1 MFRSH
6 QSYRPA
12 GKASDISIP
21 TKSHQRMA
29 QSGSDRK
36 WSLVPYGRGTPQGGV
51 CSPLLANIALH
62 GLEQEITSAFPA
74 LVQTERWKPTVVRY
88 ADDLVVLHS
97 DKAVI
102 EQVQQLVS
110 AWLAGMG
117 LALKP
122 SKTRISHTLTPCE
135 NHLGVDFL
143 GFRIQQ
149 FPVGKTDSGKGRD
162 GQRLGFK
169 TIITPSETAMKRHQE
184 ALKEQIK

>member
-1 MFRSH
+1 MYARDDQTAHRLSCPQDKRWATVVMESCVMRKYHAQFGERDRETRLSRGRKVRSV
-6 QSYRPA
+6 
-12 GKASDISIP
+12 P
-21 TKSHQRMA
+21 TPR
-29 QSGSDRK
+29 
-36 WSLVPYGRGTPQGGV
+36 
-51 CSPLLANIALH
+51 SPLLANIALH

-122 SKTRISHTLTPCE
+122 SKTCITHTLTPCE
-135 NHLGVDFL
+135 NHLGFDFL
-143 GFRIQQ
+143 GF
-149 FPVGKTDSGKGRD
+149 V
-162 GQRLGFK
+162 
-169 TIITPSETAMKRHQE
+169 RHE
-184 ALKEQIK
+184 SCTRGCCD